1 MKRYLKKAHTYLYLG
16 SVVLF
21 FCLLYL
27 PLYYYSRKPL
37 RYRMFN
43 KYRRLLGFLSS
54 AGAGI
59 FYRYSFEEQI
69 DWSRPYIICPNHTSN
84 LDITAVTLMA
94 KGNFAFM
101 GKQELLD
108 NFVTA
113 LFFKTIDIPVNR
125 ESKINS
131 FRAFKRAEE
140 YLKQGM
146 SVVIFPEG
154 KIADEFPPR
163 LHTFKNGPFRL
174 AVEQQLPIIPVTLKN
189 VWKKMWDDGSKLG
202 SRPGICDIRVHKPI
216 ETAGLTLD
224 DVDLLREKVYL
235 IIQQEL

>member
-101 GKQELLD
+101 GKQ
-108 NFVTA
+108 
-113 LFFKTIDIPVNR
+113 
-125 ESKINS
+125 
-131 FRAFKRAEE
+131 
-140 YLKQGM
+140 
-146 SVVIFPEG
+146 
-154 KIADEFPPR
+154 
-163 LHTFKNGPFRL
+163 
-174 AVEQQLPIIPVTLKN
+174 
-189 VWKKMWDDGSKLG
+189 
-202 SRPGICDIRVHKPI
+202 
-216 ETAGLTLD
+216 
-224 DVDLLREKVYL
+224 
-235 IIQQEL
+235 